1 MLQRPLSAAQVQAF
15 NQRGSLLAD
24 SKSVL
29 RLTLQGGE
37 MFWVDNRKMAHNR
50 ISFVDNPATPRTMVG
65 MWRSGCGR

>member
-1 MLQRPLSAAQVQAF
+1 MWFWIERPHQMLQRPLSAAQVQAF

-37 MFWVDNRKMAHNR
+37 MFWVVKC
-50 ISFVDNPATPRTMVG
+50 
-65 MWRSGCGR
+65 SGW